1 MAKKNKNNKK
11 IVESTYSKS
20 YYTKFT
26 GVHLAA
32 SGPIVLCKVTT
43 ENGTTE
49 TFDWNKKSN
58 IDLIKNNMAPN
69 ASIFVEKNVPPN
81 RGWDYV

>member
-1 MAKKNKNNKK
+1 MAKKNKNNKRYT
-11 IVESTYSKS
+11 ETD
-20 YYTKFT
+20 YYVKFT

-49 TFDWNKKSN
+49 TYDWNQKYNRDFIRHNMTSN
-58 IDLIKNNMAPN
+58 ATV
-69 ASIFVEKNVPPN
+69 FEEKNVPKG
-81 RGWDYV
+81 RGFDYE